1 MRKFLPTRIGA
12 TNSVQDPVVAPAGIG
27 LRAGST
33 QRPLLDVAGPGI
45 DHQVQLEGHLSKGES
60 KTMMKTNLTMAG
72 ALLLSLMGAGCV
84 ATHKYVA
91 KTISPVESRVTA
103 TEQKNTDQDKQLADH
118 SKDIDSLTTDL
129 SRTKER
135 VTDADAKAVAAGQ
148 AAQRAGERADNA
160 QRSADGA
167 QRAADGTRTFA
178 ERGLQR
184 EDQRA
189 DVIEKNMVAMNKY
202 QMAKSVTVLFAIN
215 QSKLTDEGK
224 AELDELAKATD
235 GKDRYVIEVQGFT
248 DKTGSALAN
257 EQLSQARA
265 AVVSRYL
272 VNEHKIPVRTVTTLG
287 SGYALPVADDK
298 TREGRKQNRRME
310 VRLFVPETIQP
321 SNTIATAQE

>member
-1 MRKFLPTRIGA
+1 
-12 TNSVQDPVVAPAGIG
+12 
-27 LRAGST
+27 
-33 QRPLLDVAGPGI
+33 
-45 DHQVQLEGHLSKGES
+45 
-60 KTMMKTNLTMAG
+60 MKTNITMAG
-72 ALLLSLMGAGCV
+72 AFLLSLMGSGCV

-103 TEQKNTDQDKQLADH
+103 TEQKNTDQDKQIADH
-118 SKDIDSLTTDL
+118 GKDIEGLSTDL

-148 AAQRAGERADNA
+148 SAQRAGERADNA

-167 QRAADGTRTFA
+167 QRSAEGAERTA
-178 ERGLQR
+178 QRGLQR
-184 EDQRA
+184 S
-189 DVIEKNMVAMNKY
+189 DVIEKNMEAMNKF
-202 QMAKSVTVLFAIN
+202 QMAKTVTVLFPLN
-215 QSKLTDEGK
+215 QAKLNDDAK
-224 AELDELAKATD
+224 AELDEIAKMTD

-265 AVVSRYL
+265 AAVSRYL
-272 VNEHKIPVRTVTTLG
+272 VNEHKVPVRSVTTLG

-298 TREGRKQNRRME
+298 TREGRKQNRRVE
-310 VRLFVPETIQP
+310 VRLFVPEATQP